1 MQVELIKPKSR
12 FLRQFIQYFFF
23 IRNDDEK
30 YNKTHICYPNTN
42 YCLGLHKGTKTVQ
55 SSETEYEVLH
65 SNNYQSYLTGIYQK
79 PINVHYQGK
88 FSEVCIDFEPLGL
101 EVLTGKKVSN
111 NTFIQDV
118 VELAFPKFQN
128 EIYDLAFS
136 SKNPYFCAEKLEQ
149 FFLKN
154 MPNKTKFEFLP
165 FNQINAFQVDELK
178 EIHYKSYRSIH
189 RFYRNSLSLSPKE
202 FLNLRRFRRSLSQL
216 HSANKLTDVAYTQGF
231 SDQAHLTRE
240 FKKYTGL
247 TPKKFQSQSSLVN
260 KTLCWTR
267 K

>member
-1 MQVELIKPKSR
+1 MKVELIRPKNEI
-12 FLRQFIQYFFF
+12 LRQFIQYFFF
-23 IRNDDEK
+23 IENTDEK

-42 YCLGLHKGTKTVQ
+42 YCLGLLKGKKTVQ
-55 SSETEYEVLH
+55 ISETNYKVLPSNTYE
-65 SNNYQSYLTGIYQK
+65 SYLTGIYQK
-79 PINVHYQGK
+79 PINVHYEGS
-88 FSEVCIDFEPLGL
+88 FNEVCIDFEPLGL
-101 EVLTGKKVSN
+101 EMLTGIKISN
-111 NTFIQDV
+111 SVFVQDV
-118 VELAFPKFQN
+118 INLAFPNFQS

-136 SKNPYFCAEKLEQ
+136 NKNPYLCAEKLEK

-154 MPNKTKFEFLP
+154 MPDKTKFEFIA

-216 HSANKLTDVAYTQGF
+216 HSANKLTDIAYDEGF

-240 FKKYTGL
+240 FKKYTRL
-247 TPKKFQSQSSLVN
+247 TPKNFQNQSSLVE

>member
-1 MQVELIKPKSR
+1 MKVELIRPKSN

-23 IRNDDEK
+23 IKNDDEK

-42 YCLGLHKGTKTVQ
+42 YCLGLHKGKKKAQFSDTDYKVLP
-55 SSETEYEVLH
+55 SS
-65 SNNYQSYLTGIYQK
+65 NYQSYLTGIYQK

-101 EVLTGKKVSN
+101 EMLTGVKISDKV
-111 NTFIQDV
+111 FLQDV
-118 VELAFPKFQN
+118 IELAFPKSFSG
-128 EIYDLAFS
+128 IYESAFS
-136 SKNPYFCAEKLEQ
+136 NKKPQFCAEKLEQ
-149 FFLKN
+149 FFLQN
-154 MPNKTKFEFLP
+154 FPDKTEFDFVP

-178 EIHYKSYRSIH
+178 EVHYKSYRSIH
-189 RFYRNSLSLSPKE
+189 RFYRSSLSLSPKE

-216 HSANKLTDVAYTQGF
+216 HSAKKLTEIAYDQGF
-231 SDQAHLTRE
+231 SDQAHMTRE

-247 TPKKFQSQSSLVN
+247 SPKKFRKKSSLV
-260 KTLCWTR
+260 KQTLCWTR